1 MTDLSSRGI
10 EVAVP
15 LQHDPIALRGVLG
28 RFATGVA
35 VVTTRTA
42 EGVSIG
48 LTINSFSSVSLA
60 PPLISWCLRRDA
72 TSYPA
77 FAAASTWA
85 ISMLAADQLDLA
97 RRFCG
102 PAADRF
108 AGIGYRYASGGAPLL
123 DGAIAQLECSAFHGL
138 DGGDHR
144 IFLGRVEAYA
154 TCEGA
159 PLVFHGGRFGN
170 WTPHIVD

>member
-1 MTDLSSRGI
+1 MTDLSARGV
-10 EVAVP
+10 ELALP
-15 LQHDPIALRGVLG
+15 FQHDPIALRGVLG

-42 EGVSIG
+42 EGVPIG

-60 PPLISWCLRRDA
+60 PPLVSWCLRRDA
-72 TSYPA
+72 ASYTV

-85 ISMLAADQLDLA
+85 ISMLAANQLDLA

-102 PAADRF
+102 PTVDRF
-108 AGIGYRYASGGAPLL
+108 AGIAYRYAAGGAPLL
-123 DGAIAQLECSAFHGL
+123 DGAIAHLECSAFQGV

-154 TCEGA
+154 TGEGA
-159 PLVFHGGRFGN
+159 PLLFHAGSFGG
-170 WTPHIVD
+170 WKPHLVD